1 MSPRRGGWGL
11 RGERADTGGRDYSGQ
26 SPEAAVMST
35 GKVMVWREDSG
46 RRGVLREDPE
56 RLSDVLRLASGT
68 PAGQPLALETP
79 NLVQLP
85 GRGDS

>member
-1 MSPRRGGWGL
+1 
-11 RGERADTGGRDYSGQ
+11 
-26 SPEAAVMST
+26 MST

-46 RRGVLREDPE
+46 RLGVLREDPE

-85 GRGDS
+85 GRGGQLGERCRAQARFMSP